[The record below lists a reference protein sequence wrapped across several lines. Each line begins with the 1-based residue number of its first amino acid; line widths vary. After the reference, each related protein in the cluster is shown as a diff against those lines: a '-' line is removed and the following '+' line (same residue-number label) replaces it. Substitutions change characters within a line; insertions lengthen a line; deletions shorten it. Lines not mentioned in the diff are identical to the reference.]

1 MPAIR
6 VVISG
11 RVQGV
16 GFRAYVARQARS
28 LACTGEVW
36 NRIDRRVEAIVVHD
50 RSLVLDTFCKGLWQ
64 GPGHVTEV
72 ARYEHPDASFE
83 GFEIG
88 LTR

>member
-16 GFRAYVARQARS
+16 GFRAYVSRQAR
-28 LACTGEVW
+28 AFGCTGEVW
-36 NRIDRRVEAIVVHD
+36 NRSDRRVEAIVVSDHPE
-50 RSLVLDTFCKGLWQ
+50 LLDTFCKGLWD

-72 ARYEHPDASFE
+72 ARHEHPDAIYD